1 VTGTATISLVP
12 PPLLLGD
19 GSTISE
25 RKKHKKREEKNMKLL
40 GDREAALF
48 GGLALGSFGSS
59 QDPGGRTQAA
69 QVHCRWG

>member
-1 VTGTATISLVP
+1 MEIHGLGLISKQTTGTRIN
-12 PPLLLGD
+12 D
-19 GSTISE
+19 KRE
-25 RKKHKKREEKNMKLL
+25 EKKHKKREEKNMKLL

-69 QVHCRWG
+69 QVHCRWE

>member
-1 VTGTATISLVP
+1 
-12 PPLLLGD
+12 
-19 GSTISE
+19 
-25 RKKHKKREEKNMKLL
+25 MKLL

-69 QVHCRWG
+69 QVHCRWEYLGTACVVCGMDGVRLPFPIV

>member
-1 VTGTATISLVP
+1 
-12 PPLLLGD
+12 
-19 GSTISE
+19 
-25 RKKHKKREEKNMKLL
+25 MKLL

-69 QVHCRWG
+69 QVHCRWEYLGRKFNGVCGVWDGRSSVAVPRRVIIGFI